1 MGSGKSPMLGPQ
13 LNPQW
18 MGSGHWGMGP
28 NPLIGAPFSGTSHS
42 TSIPIQL
49 MIGPMQIPTGLVQ
62 STYGAGYLLVWG
74 PYNLIWALL
83 MGQYLLVPSKSL
95 NSISKRTLPNSIQP
109 RIGLVKLHQ
118 QNVNKGLMILNLNGE
133 MR

>member
-1 MGSGKSPMLGPQ
+1 
-13 LNPQW
+13 
-18 MGSGHWGMGP
+18 
-28 NPLIGAPFSGTSHS
+28 
-42 TSIPIQL
+42 
-49 MIGPMQIPTGLVQ
+49 MQIPTGLVQ